1 MNMTKNLT
9 FTVIL
14 LILAVSNTACIPLLI
29 GAAAGA
35 GGVSYAKGA
44 LSKNLE
50 ADVEETYKAALKAL
64 KGLKMFI
71 KSEELN
77 KHDAVVKAEF
87 EDGEEVKVFIDA
99 VTEHVS
105 KITIRVGFMGDQ
117 DASQVILNAIQKQ
130 L

>member
-1 MNMTKNLT
+1 MNFAKNFCLHALL
-9 FTVIL
+9 IL
-14 LILAVSNTACIPLLI
+14 LIFGHTRCVPLLV

-35 GGVSYAKGA
+35 GGMSYAKGA
-44 LSKNLE
+44 LSKNFE
-50 ADVEETYKAALKAL
+50 ANVEKTHKATLKAL
-64 KGLKMFI
+64 KGLKLFI

-77 KHDAVVKAEF
+77 KHDAMVKAEF
-87 EDGEEVKVFIDA
+87 EDGEEAKVFIDA

-105 KITIRVGFMGDQ
+105 KVTIRVGFMGDR

>member
-1 MNMTKNLT
+1 MAYTNLSLAA
-9 FTVIL
+9 VLLL
-14 LILAVSNTACIPLLI
+14 LIFSNTACVPLLV

-35 GGVSYAKGA
+35 GGISYVKGA

-50 ADVEETYKAALKAL
+50 ADVEEAHKATLKAL

-77 KHDAVVKAEF
+77 RHSAVVKAEF
-87 EDGEEVKVFIDA
+87 DDGEEAKVFIDA

-105 KITIRVGFMGDQ
+105 KVTIRVGFMGDR